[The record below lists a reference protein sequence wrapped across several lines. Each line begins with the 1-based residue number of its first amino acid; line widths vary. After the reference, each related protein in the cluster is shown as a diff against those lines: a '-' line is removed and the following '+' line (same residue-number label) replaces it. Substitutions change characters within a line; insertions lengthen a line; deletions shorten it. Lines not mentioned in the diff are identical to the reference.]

1 MIISHFVTQQD
12 ADLKGSTPPPSLY
25 PAPTLTRPPE
35 WSEVRTLTSNAHP
48 RRYYMEIY
56 DFWLPLG
63 IMKVVHRCVLI
74 ELKLSLC

>member
-12 ADLKGSTPPPSLY
+12 ADLKGSTPPPPPS
-25 PAPTLTRPPE
+25 PSPRPPE

-48 RRYYMEIY
+48 RRCYMEIY